1 MKCLYITYDG
11 LLDPL
16 GQSQVLPYIK
26 SLVSKGHTFTI
37 ISFEK
42 QDRSADLIV
51 ALEKHLATYGIRWE
65 RLTFKKGNLK
75 FFSRVISGVIAIW
88 KNRLR
93 SKYDVVHLRGFMPA
107 AIYKASLLRTP
118 FIYDIRAFIGEWVD
132 IGKIKERTWL
142 GRFLIGLDRRSVE
155 SASGLVVLDKSGAL
169 LLKEIYNIPSVPL
182 KIIRTC
188 TDTSLYLSKNKKTF
202 TQDDKNFKFVF
213 LGGAIVPYRP
223 DLALKFVYELI
234 KKGLNC
240 HIDFINERDHE
251 QIYLAAK
258 EVNFPID
265 KINVYKLEKNSIPS
279 ALLQFDCGLIFNNP
293 SRWRRVSSPTK
304 FGEYLA
310 AGLHT
315 VALNGISV
323 LEEFSESSGCVDLV
337 SEHDL
342 YRGLPANKL
351 DRIVENIRTPS
362 RINRCQELARREFS
376 LKIAGDIYAE
386 LYSEMEVQI
395 LK

>member
-1 MKCLYITYDG
+1 MKCLYIAYDG

-16 GQSQVLPYIK
+16 GQSQILPYIY

-42 QDRSADLIV
+42 QDRSADSIN
-51 ALEKHLATYGIRWE
+51 ALENHLINNGIRWE
-65 RLTFKKGNLK
+65 RLTFKKGNFQLI
-75 FFSRVISGVIAIW
+75 SRVINGVIAIW

-107 AIYKASLLRTP
+107 AIYKVSLLRTP

-132 IGKIKERTWL
+132 IGKINERTWFGSL
-142 GRFLIGLDRRSVE
+142 LIGLDRRSVE
-155 SASGLVVLDKSGAL
+155 GASGLVVLDKSAEL

-188 TDTSLYLSKNKKTF
+188 TDISLYSTKNKKASTE
-202 TQDDKNFKFVF
+202 DNRIFKFVF
-213 LGGAIVPYRP
+213 LGGALIPYRP
-223 DLALKFVYELI
+223 DLALRFVSELI
-234 KKGLNC
+234 KHGLNC

-251 QIYLAAK
+251 QIYLAVE

-265 KINVYKLEKNSIPS
+265 KINVYKLEKSSIPS
-279 ALLQFDCGLIFNNP
+279 VLQQFDCGLIFNNS

-315 VALNGISV
+315 VALNGIAV
-323 LEEFSESSGCVDLV
+323 LEEFSDSTDCVDLV
-337 SEHDL
+337 SEQDL
-342 YRGLPANKL
+342 YVGLPVDKF
-351 DRIVENIRTPS
+351 DRIVENICNP
-362 RINRCQELARREFS
+362 NRGDECQELARREFS
-376 LKIAGDIYAE
+376 LEMAGNIYAE
-386 LYSEMEVQI
+386 LYSEIEI
-395 LK
+395 LTTQ

>member
-16 GQSQVLPYIK
+16 GQSQVLPYIQ
-26 SLVSKGHTFTI
+26 SLLSRGHTFTI

-42 QDRSADLIV
+42 QDRSADSII
-51 ALEKHLATYGIRWE
+51 ALESQLINNGIRWE
-65 RLTFKKGNLK
+65 RLTFKKGNFQFL
-75 FFSRVISGVIAIW
+75 SRVISGVVAIW

-132 IGKIKERTWL
+132 IGKIKEGTWL
-142 GRFLIGLDRRSVE
+142 GRILIGLDRRSVE
-155 SASGLVVLDKSGAL
+155 DASGLVVLDKSGEL

-182 KIIRTC
+182 KVIRTC
-188 TDTSLYLSKNKKTF
+188 TDTSLYFSRDNEAPN
-202 TQDDKNFKFVF
+202 QENGIFKFVF
-213 LGGAIVPYRP
+213 LGGALIPYRP

-234 KKGLNC
+234 KHGLNC
-240 HIDFINERDHE
+240 RIDFINERDHE

-265 KINVYKLEKNSIPS
+265 KINVYKLEKRSIPS

-323 LEEFSESSGCVDLV
+323 LEEFSESTSCVDLV
-337 SEHDL
+337 SEQDL
-342 YRGLPANKL
+342 YVGLPTNKI

-362 RINRCQELARREFS
+362 RRDQCQDLARREFS
-376 LKIAGDIYAE
+376 LEMAGKIYAE
-386 LYSEMEVQI
+386 LYSEMEAQI